1 MKKEIVLPAARL
13 KGKLSLEE
21 AIYRRRSERSF
32 VSQKLTLGQIGQLLW
47 AAQGETDKSRGLR
60 AVPSAGALYPLEI
73 YLLSSQGFFHYFP
86 SGHKLEVVS
95 GEDKRQSL
103 AQGALF
109 QNCIT
114 EAQVSIVICAVYERI
129 THKYGQR
136 GLRYV
141 DIEAGHAA
149 ENLHLQAVALGLSS
163 VCVGAFDDQ
172 AVKNLLALP
181 SACEPLYIIPVG
193 VGKGKAKF

>member
-1 MKKEIVLPAARL
+1 MKKEIILPAARL
-13 KGKLSLEE
+13 KGKFSLEE
-21 AIYRRRSERSF
+21 VIYRRRSERSF
-32 VSQKLTLGQIGQLLW
+32 VSQKLTLEQIGQLLW
-47 AAQGETDKSRGLR
+47 ATQGETDKRRGLR
-60 AVPSAGALYPLEI
+60 AVPSAGALYPLEV
-73 YLLSSQGFFHYFP
+73 YLLSDQGLFHYLS

-95 GEDKRQSL
+95 EQDKRQSL

-109 QNCIT
+109 QNCIA
-114 EAQVSIVICAVYERI
+114 EAQVSIVICAVYERV
-129 THKYGQR
+129 TRKYGQR

-172 AVKNLLALP
+172 AVKDLLALP
-181 SACEPLYIIPVG
+181 PACEPLYIIPVG
-193 VGKGKAKF
+193 YPLRG